1 MIELFGYYYVL
12 YYLFSVIVPFDF
24 EVVSVRHYIAL
35 LLDCLSVAESN
46 LWLVDVSSNSVFIF
60 KWRLVVV

>member
-1 MIELFGYYYVL
+1 MFELTIIIFML

-24 EVVSVRHYIAL
+24 EVVSVRHHIAL

-60 KWRLVVV
+60 GNGD